1 MLRFDKVS
9 SNEGINP
16 AKEYTVPENATHF
29 GLRNGKIAF
38 FLSPNG
44 EDLYKSSRHWFFI
57 RIPDGAKALMFP
69 DLVRSS
75 RGWDYGI
82 ASACNYKRIDG

>member
-9 SNEGINP
+9 NNVEIDSVE
-16 AKEYTVPENATHF
+16 EYVVPEQATHF

-38 FLSPNG
+38 FMSPNG

-57 RIPDGAKALMFP
+57 RIPEGAKALTFP
-69 DLVRSS
+69 DFVRSNK
-75 RGWDYGI
+75 GWDYGI
-82 ASACNYKRIDG
+82 ASARNYKRIDG